1 MQWGNIKTLFI
12 LSFLILNIYLVS
24 AFIDRQQ
31 DVGYLDN
38 QELPIEDQLASEQ
51 ITNDADPVDV
61 TEAAY
66 ISVIQRELSDEDLE
80 ELDELEE
87 QTTEVFNN
95 NMIISEWNS
104 PIQLSKDMTSE
115 GLEAAIIPHV
125 LYGNEYTFSEWNE
138 ELNILMFFQVKEK
151 SPIYYN
157 ENGLLLVYLND
168 DNEATHYSQTILGE
182 VEVEDDPVQLNQPT
196 QVIGQLFK
204 ANYLQ
209 RGDNV
214 SRIQIGYYSR
224 ISAEGIQV
232 FAPTWKVTVNE
243 SRDHFVNAIEGLI
256 YESNETEFLL
266 DIIGEH
272 TIRMNMLDEENELRE
287 NFLPLLE
294 DRLEM
299 DNRSETE

>member
-31 DVGYLDN
+31 DVGFLDN

-104 PIQLSKDMTSE
+104 PIQLSKDMTNE
-115 GLEAAIIPHV
+115 GLETAILPHV
-125 LYGNEYTFSEWNE
+125 LYGNEYTISEWNE

-182 VEVEDDPVQLNQPT
+182 VEVEDGPVQLNQPT

-266 DIIGEH
+266 NIIGEH

>member
-115 GLEAAIIPHV
+115 GLEAAILPHV